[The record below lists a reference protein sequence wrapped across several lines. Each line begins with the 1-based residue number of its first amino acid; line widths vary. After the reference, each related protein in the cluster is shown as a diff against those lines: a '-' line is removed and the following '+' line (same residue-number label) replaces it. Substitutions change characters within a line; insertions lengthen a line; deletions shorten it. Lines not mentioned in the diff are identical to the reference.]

1 MEFVNEQDLE
11 KALENEV
18 KILGKVVKCSKVV
31 LKQDLSQV
39 DKA

>member
-1 MEFVNEQDLE
+1 VKEEDLE

-18 KILGKVVKCSKVV
+18 KIQGKVVKCSKVV

-39 DKA
+39 NLA